1 MGRALELK
9 HATHVLLATAIRDHA
24 DAYENAL
31 EKHGVHVHV
40 ARSGGDALAAAVGHP
55 PDCVVIDLRLPD
67 MSGWALCGQLK
78 KLPTLRAT
86 PVIVLTPDVNT
97 AHYDEGARA
106 GCHAW
111 LARPTVAE
119 DLVAAIGEVIDQAQ
133 AQPQP
138 QPRSFDAALL
148 GAKRTCPACASPKHL
163 RAALRISPV
172 QYYHCLDCGF
182 YWRVEVVP
190 VGRSA

>member
-1 MGRALELK
+1 
-9 HATHVLLATAIRDHA
+9 
-24 DAYENAL
+24 
-31 EKHGVHVHV
+31 VHV
-40 ARSGGDALAAAVGHP
+40 ARTGSDALIAAEGHP
-55 PDCVVIDLRLPD
+55 PDCAVIDLRLPD
-67 MSGWALCGQLK
+67 MSGWTLCGQLK
-78 KLPTLRAT
+78 KMPRLRAT
-86 PVIVLTPDVNT
+86 PVLVLTPDIS
-97 AHYDEGARA
+97 AGHYHEGARV

-119 DLVAAIGEVIDQAQ
+119 DLVAAVGEVIAQTQAN
-133 AQPQP
+133 AQPH
-138 QPRSFDAALL
+138 PRSFDTALL
-148 GAKRTCPACASPKHL
+148 GAGRTCPACKSTRL